1 MIGNAIFWA
10 GCGLVVL
17 ILFGIFLGSLFWNG
31 LYWLGIGTI
40 GAGLAMFAC
49 QCFLF
54 VLDGFWTNWNLH
66 ETLIATGFGDLPDN
80 LGGMMGIIRWAA
92 VLPLAV
98 EVAVIGLLIT
108 LVGIKGQAFVKC
120 REGSRRKLY

>member
-1 MIGNAIFWA
+1 MTGNAIFWA

-17 ILFGIFLGSLFWNG
+17 ILFGLFLGSLFWNG

-40 GAGLAMFAC
+40 GASLAMFAC

-66 ETLIATGFGDLPDN
+66 ETLIAAGFDDLPDD
-80 LGGMMGIIRWAA
+80 LGRMTSVVRWVA

-98 EVAVIGLLIT
+98 DIAVIGLLGA
-108 LVGIKGQAFVKC
+108 LVGIKGQAFATA
-120 REGSRRKLY
+120 REARRRKIH